1 MDPRWRL
8 GLTLGGSA
16 LLHGLILY
24 WPVKP
29 LPPSAAR
36 PGLSVELLQTA
47 PPPKAA
53 SASPVLT
60 GTGPEKIAASDSAT
74 PPPPEPVGAAGPE
87 NAGVDGPG
95 ATVEIKPSLPQ
106 WLADLAPAADTN
118 YYAANEVD
126 VRALPRGDIEVE
138 FPGDLPQ
145 PNASGRVMLEVL
157 IDEYGVVDEV
167 TVLSAM
173 PPGVFE
179 AYAVQS
185 FRRARFSPAIKNG
198 RHVRSRKEIDV
209 CYGDCNSV
217 APAGRIIRSIQA
229 DEPEQSKDANSL
241 LDRQSH

>member
-8 GLTLGGSA
+8 GLTLCGSV

-29 LPPSAAR
+29 LQPAAAR

-60 GTGPEKIAASDSAT
+60 GTGPDKVAAPDEA
-74 PPPPEPVGAAGPE
+74 PPPPPDPVGDAGPE
-87 NAGVDGPG
+87 NAGAEGPG
-95 ATVEIKPSLPQ
+95 AMVEVKPSLPQ

-145 PNASGRVMLEVL
+145 PDASGRVLLEVL

-167 TVLSAM
+167 TVLSSM
-173 PPGVFE
+173 PPGVFD

-209 CYGDCNSV
+209 CYGDCASV
-217 APAGRIIRSIQA
+217 APAGRIIRSIDA
-229 DEPEQSKDANSL
+229 DGTEQSKDANGL
-241 LDRQSH
+241 LDKQSH